1 MISWLDLGYA
11 FVLGIRGFAVVLGFI
26 AAFAAM
32 MCVLVILA
40 SLLGALIKATG
51 GDE

>member
-1 MISWLDLGYA
+1 MLTWYDIGQAFLG
-11 FVLGIRGFAVVLGFI
+11 GIKACAYVGGFI